1 MPIRALTVYRD
12 VSILRKNIKFRKVV
26 HYGKGRR
33 ETRGQCSRTS
43 DLLLTHLLKNK
54 MIYLFVFAVAP

>member
-1 MPIRALTVYRD
+1 MPIHALKVYRD

-33 ETRGQCSRTS
+33 EMRGQCSRTS
-43 DLLLTHLLKNK
+43 DLLLT
-54 MIYLFVFAVAP
+54 YF